1 MPNGTPYVKSHFM
14 EKSIAAR
21 TKIQT
26 YQMYNRHTDC
36 YGESVV
42 YLFIH
47 FEAEKKGFK
56 LEMA

>member
-1 MPNGTPYVKSHFM
+1 M

-42 YLFIH
+42 YPFIQ
-47 FEAEKKGFK
+47 FEAEKKVFK